1 MESSIYVFSFAKGK
15 KMDELEAMNML
26 LRLIGS
32 SPVNSLETPHPDAAN
47 AKTTLDRIRK
57 QLQRKSWWFNSDY
70 QVALTPNSK
79 GNIVL
84 PDTYSSV
91 VFVDDHYVQRG
102 NEVYN
107 KINQTNKHDGEV
119 IAYLVVNVLD
129 WEQLPKLAQ
138 DYCAYRAAGQFIR
151 DELED
156 PNKTRELQEDAA
168 RTFIE
173 LNNQDLTENK
183 YNMFNKS
190 RVVKARMGVR
200 PYTQTSSFL
209 RQR

>member
-1 MESSIYVFSFAKGK
+1 
-15 KMDELEAMNML
+15 MDELEAMNML

-32 SPVNSLETPHPDAAN
+32 SPVNSLDTPHPDAAN
-47 AKTTLDRIRK
+47 AKTTLDRMRK

-70 QVALTPNSK
+70 QVSLTPNSK

-168 RTFIE
+168 RTLIE